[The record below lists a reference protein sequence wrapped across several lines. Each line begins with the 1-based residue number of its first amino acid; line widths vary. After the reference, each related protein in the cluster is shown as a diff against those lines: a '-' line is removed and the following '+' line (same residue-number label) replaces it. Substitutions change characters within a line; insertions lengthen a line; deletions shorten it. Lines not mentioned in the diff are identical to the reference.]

1 METPTLP
8 VRYTDLEQ
16 QRFIDQWKQ
25 SGKSKASFCREY
37 ELSYF
42 SFNDWIKRRY
52 KKEQKQKSSF
62 VPLELKNSDESV
74 FIQLILKNGAT
85 VNIYHRVDA
94 TYLATLINA

>member
-52 KKEQKQKSSF
+52 KKEQKQKSLF
-62 VPLELKNSDESV
+62 LSV
-74 FIQLILKNGAT
+74 KAFAIMYMARQRICARAL
-85 VNIYHRVDA
+85 
-94 TYLATLINA
+94 TLYAD